1 MGILGIVPKKK
12 KKKEV
17 RVFRIKEVWVIT
29 YPVRAVSEC
38 GVVRRRSQALL

>member
-29 YPVRAVSEC
+29 YPGGITVGKGET
-38 GVVRRRSQALL
+38 